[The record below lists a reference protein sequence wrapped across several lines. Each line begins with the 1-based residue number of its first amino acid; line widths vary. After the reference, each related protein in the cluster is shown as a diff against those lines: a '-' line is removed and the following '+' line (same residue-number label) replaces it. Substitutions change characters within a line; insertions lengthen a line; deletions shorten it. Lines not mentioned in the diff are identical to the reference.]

1 MTKASAD
8 LVETQSK
15 RPKDALIGTNI
26 EGANKNGALQTE
38 ADNLRFAKPNGDKE
52 APKLETRA
60 EVAGIESS
68 KIENFRVPSEQAIKT
83 FKSENL
89 AMERIG
95 SEIFRD
101 SSARHLARLESKDGQ
116 GGISKVDMEKYL
128 TAAKAYKGGDKES
141 RYPKDF
147 VRAVDTLRRGYD
159 SAKLQP
165 YKDEKGNFSKQ
176 SFGRGIF
183 DRRDRLAELE
193 KQAAEKNI
201 AKAPDKALD
210 KASDKAPE
218 KAPDKASDKAL
229 DKAPDKASDKAPD
242 KAVADSRPISEQNW
256 NSKGLKEA
264 STIRAGEGPAAAAD
278 RILQALGGD
287 YSRAQHKQLTRAL
300 KNQYIDDHGGK
311 KDSIFGLKVGHSM
324 LDSQE
329 SLNKIL
335 ARLKD
340 KELIDKL
347 KGG

>member
-1 MTKASAD
+1 MTKASAEV
-8 LVETQSK
+8 VETQTK
-15 RPKDALIGTNI
+15 RPQEVLIGSNAEGTN
-26 EGANKNGALQTE
+26 KSGALQSE
-38 ADNLRFAKPNGDKE
+38 ADNLRFAKPNSEKE
-52 APKLETRA
+52 TPRLETARA
-60 EVAGIESS
+60 EVAAIESS
-68 KIENFRVPSEQAIKT
+68 RVPSEQAIKT
-83 FKSENL
+83 FKNENL

-95 SEIFRD
+95 AEIFRD
-101 SSARHLARLESKDGQ
+101 SSARHLARLESRDGQ

-128 TAAKAYKGGDKES
+128 AAAKAYKGGDKES

-159 SAKLQP
+159 SAELQP

-193 KQAAEKNI
+193 KQSADQNVA
-201 AKAPDKALD
+201 
-210 KASDKAPE
+210 
-218 KAPDKASDKAL
+218 
-229 DKAPDKASDKAPD
+229 KAPDKASDKAPD
-242 KAVADSRPISEQNW
+242 KASDKAPETLVAPSEQNW

-264 STIRAGEGPAAAAD
+264 STIKAGEGPAAAAD

-287 YSRAQHKQLTRAL
+287 FSRAQHKQLTRAL

-347 KGG
+347 KGV

>member
-15 RPKDALIGTNI
+15 RPQDALIGTNV

-38 ADNLRFAKPNGDKE
+38 ADNLRFAKLHGDKE

-159 SAKLQP
+159 SAELQP

-210 KASDKAPE
+210 KAP
-218 KAPDKASDKAL
+218 
-229 DKAPDKASDKAPD
+229 DKAPDKASGKAPDKALDKAPD
-242 KAVADSRPISEQNW
+242 KAVADSRPLSEQNW

-347 KGG
+347 KRG

>member
-15 RPKDALIGTNI
+15 RPQDALIGTNI

-159 SAKLQP
+159 SAELQP

-201 AKAPDKALD
+201 AKAPDKA
-210 KASDKAPE
+210 
-218 KAPDKASDKAL
+218 PDKAS
-229 DKAPDKASDKAPD
+229 DKASDKAPD
-242 KAVADSRPISEQNW
+242 KAPDKASADSMPLSEQNW

>member
-1 MTKASAD
+1 MTKASAEV
-8 LVETQSK
+8 VETQTK
-15 RPKDALIGTNI
+15 RPQEVLIGSNAEGTN
-26 EGANKNGALQTE
+26 KSGALQSE
-38 ADNLRFAKPNGDKE
+38 ADNLRFAKPNSEKDT
-52 APKLETRA
+52 PRLETARV
-60 EVAGIESS
+60 EVAAIESS
-68 KIENFRVPSEQAIKT
+68 RVPSEQAIKT
-83 FKSENL
+83 FKTENL

-95 SEIFRD
+95 AEIFRD

-128 TAAKAYKGGDKES
+128 AAAKAYKGGDKES

-159 SAKLQP
+159 SAELQP

-193 KQAAEKNI
+193 KQSADQNV
-201 AKAPDKALD
+201 AKAPDKA
-210 KASDKAPE
+210 S
-218 KAPDKASDKAL
+218 

-242 KAVADSRPISEQNW
+242 KAPDKASDKAPDKAPETLVAPSEQNW

-264 STIRAGEGPAAAAD
+264 STIKAGEGPAAAAD

-287 YSRAQHKQLTRAL
+287 FSRAQHKQLTRAL

-311 KDSIFGLKVGHSM
+311 KDSIFGLKVGYSM
-324 LDSQE
+324 LDSQD

-340 KELIDKL
+340 KELIDKV
-347 KGG
+347 KGV

>member
-15 RPKDALIGTNI
+15 RPQDALIGTNV

-60 EVAGIESS
+60 EVAAIESS
-68 KIENFRVPSEQAIKT
+68 RVPSEQAIKT
-83 FKSENL
+83 FKTENL

-95 SEIFRD
+95 AEIFRD
-101 SSARHLARLESKDGQ
+101 SSARHLARLESRDGQ

-128 TAAKAYKGGDKES
+128 AAAKAYKGGDKES

-159 SAKLQP
+159 SAELQP

-193 KQAAEKNI
+193 KQSADQNVA
-201 AKAPDKALD
+201 
-210 KASDKAPE
+210 
-218 KAPDKASDKAL
+218 
-229 DKAPDKASDKAPD
+229 KAPDKASDKAPD
-242 KAVADSRPISEQNW
+242 KAPETLVAPSEQNW

-264 STIRAGEGPAAAAD
+264 STIKAGEGPAAAAD

-287 YSRAQHKQLTRAL
+287 FSRAQHKQLTRAL

-324 LDSQE
+324 LDSQD

-347 KGG
+347 KS

>member
-15 RPKDALIGTNI
+15 RPQDALIGTNV

-68 KIENFRVPSEQAIKT
+68 KIENFRVPSEQTIKT

-159 SAKLQP
+159 SAELQP

-201 AKAPDKALD
+201 AKAPDKA
-210 KASDKAPE
+210 
-218 KAPDKASDKAL
+218 PDKAS
-229 DKAPDKASDKAPD
+229 DKASDKAPD
-242 KAVADSRPISEQNW
+242 KAPDKASADSMPLSEQNW

>member
-15 RPKDALIGTNI
+15 RPQDALIGTNI

-68 KIENFRVPSEQAIKT
+68 KIENFRVPSEQTIKT

-159 SAKLQP
+159 SAELQP

-201 AKAPDKALD
+201 AKAPDKA
-210 KASDKAPE
+210 
-218 KAPDKASDKAL
+218 PDKAS
-229 DKAPDKASDKAPD
+229 DKASDKAPD
-242 KAVADSRPISEQNW
+242 KAPDKASADSMPLSEQNW